1 MPTKTKT
8 IKSKSLSR
16 NAVFDTRNIDEE
28 ARTVDLAFSSE
39 TPVERWFGE
48 EILDHAP
55 QSVRLGRLT
64 NGAPVLA
71 DHNARDQIG
80 VVESAL
86 IDSDRVGR
94 AKVRFGQSAR
104 AIEIFNDIKD
114 GIRTKIS
121 VGYRILKMQ
130 LEDPAA
136 EKEVYRATD
145 WEPYE
150 VSVVSVAADD
160 AVGIGR
166 SDNDD
171 ENEILI
177 QYEERKMSEETN
189 DVTPSHATQSTI
201 DVKSERT
208 AAVAQERE
216 RTKSIMTLAREHK
229 QEELAERFIEQ
240 GRSASDF
247 KDVVLAIAEQSRS
260 VTDQTPASQ
269 LDLTP
274 EDTQRFSLMKAIR
287 AATSGDWKDAGFERE
302 CSIAIADALGREAR
316 GFFVPM
322 EVQERVMNVT
332 TGADVIATDH
342 LAGSFIDNLRAQSV
356 LGEAGA
362 TILSGLV
369 GNVDI
374 PKKTGS
380 AGFSWLADDGDTTNT
395 DLTLGSVSMSPKT
408 IGGAVAI
415 SRRLMKQSSPAIES
429 LIQSDLARGAALA
442 IDIAGLAGTGA
453 SNQPTGIVNTAG
465 VNTQS
470 IAASAGTGYPTWAEL
485 VGFET
490 AVADDEAL
498 MGAMRYITTSAIRGG
513 LKVTA
518 KDAGSG
524 LFLLDGGEANGYPV
538 SVSNQLA
545 AKQIVFG
552 NFSDVLIGMWGVLD
566 LVPDTATKAAAG
578 GLVLRA
584 FQDVDVALRHPESFC
599 INA

>member
-316 GFFVPM
+316 GFFVP
-322 EVQERVMNVT
+322 R
-332 TGADVIATDH
+332 
-342 LAGSFIDNLRAQSV
+342 S
-356 LGEAGA
+356 
-362 TILSGLV
+362 
-369 GNVDI
+369 
-374 PKKTGS
+374 
-380 AGFSWLADDGDTTNT
+380 
-395 DLTLGSVSMSPKT
+395 
-408 IGGAVAI
+408 
-415 SRRLMKQSSPAIES
+415 
-429 LIQSDLARGAALA
+429 
-442 IDIAGLAGTGA
+442 
-453 SNQPTGIVNTAG
+453 
-465 VNTQS
+465 
-470 IAASAGTGYPTWAEL
+470 
-485 VGFET
+485 
-490 AVADDEAL
+490 
-498 MGAMRYITTSAIRGG
+498 
-513 LKVTA
+513 
-518 KDAGSG
+518 
-524 LFLLDGGEANGYPV
+524 
-538 SVSNQLA
+538 
-545 AKQIVFG
+545 
-552 NFSDVLIGMWGVLD
+552 
-566 LVPDTATKAAAG
+566 
-578 GLVLRA
+578 
-584 FQDVDVALRHPESFC
+584 
-599 INA
+599 